1 VPQFIRQRGDFRVSE
16 CWDPMTGGRPLS
28 LWMSAVQ
35 VFRGLPRLFMSRQ
48 VFLLSLLFA
57 DTMGM
62 ARAIM

>member
-1 VPQFIRQRGDFRVSE
+1 
-16 CWDPMTGGRPLS
+16 MTGGRPLS